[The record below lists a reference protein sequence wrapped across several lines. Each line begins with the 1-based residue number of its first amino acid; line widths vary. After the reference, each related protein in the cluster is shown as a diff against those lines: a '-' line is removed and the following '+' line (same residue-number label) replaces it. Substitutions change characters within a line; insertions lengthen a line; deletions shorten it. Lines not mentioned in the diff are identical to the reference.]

1 MIDSLALN
9 CYLIYLKYL
18 EFILNIDRSFKL
30 TQLDLELRIYNNKL
44 IIINLLRYLR
54 KSKFKIY
61 F

>member
-18 EFILNIDRSFKL
+18 EFILNIDKSFKL

>member
-1 MIDSLALN
+1 MINSLALN

-44 IIINLLRYLR
+44 ITINLLRYLS